1 MVKQIDEKDEN
12 NETMNILNVEPSTMA
27 TKEDYSQ
34 GFAVPAATKS
44 IPQTKKYVLVYPW
57 ACSDYIVLFNGFNSC
72 LMTYNILQMLK
83 MREIPF

>member
-44 IPQTKKYVLVYPW
+44 IPQTKKYVLVYP
-57 ACSDYIVLFNGFNSC
+57 
-72 LMTYNILQMLK
+72 
-83 MREIPF
+83 